1 MYSLACAVG
10 ALNEAQPQPS
20 SLAIVFS
27 PLFRIVSASQR
38 NILGM
43 SRWIDFVAFALR
55 GVKEDIEEVRN
66 EALKSG
72 FVAVGTSGGHI
83 NPNI

>member
-1 MYSLACAVG
+1 MG

-20 SLAIVFS
+20 TLAIVFS
-27 PLFRIVSASQR
+27 PLFRIVSASRR

-55 GVKEDIEEVRN
+55 GVKEDFEEVRN
-66 EALKSG
+66 EAQKSG

-83 NPNI
+83 NPYV

>member
-1 MYSLACAVG
+1 MYSLVG

-20 SLAIVFS
+20 FLAIVFS
-27 PLFRIVSASQR
+27 PLFRIVSVSQR

-43 SRWIDFVAFALR
+43 SRCMESVAFALR
-55 GVKEDIEEVRN
+55 GFKEDVGEVRN